1 MIRKLKEKWNHRKWK
16 LHLYYNGVK
25 IKTLKISENEAPADN
40 TYAIRVYNK
49 KFLFRNFV
57 AGVVIKPIVI
67 LKNDEKTK
75 QTYWGVVLEQGVPID
90 KTEY

>member
-1 MIRKLKEKWNHRKWK
+1 MIRKLKEKWNKRKWK

-25 IKTLKISENEAPADN
+25 IKTLRISENEAPADN

-49 KFLFRNFV
+49 KFLFGNFV
-57 AGVVIKPIVI
+57 AGVVVKPVSI

-75 QTYWGVVLEQGVPID
+75 QTYWGVVFEKGVPIV
-90 KTEY
+90 KVEY